1 MSSEQIKGLITP
13 INAPQEDDKPLIAP
27 EQQSQKAEADDQKN
41 DIPNTDDQEA
51 GNILSAPVQEEPMGT
66 SKVLKT
72 RADLIQKINEI
83 SDRRGD
89 DIKHLNLKRRRKK
102 SLENILASKFAEAA
116 EHEMEQQHTVHPDL
130 QEALP
135 EGTEARTQF
144 ALDMVFRLDLTLC
157 ALMEKGVS
165 ATDGFH
171 GLTCDGFARSIE
183 ENPTLTSE
191 IKACWLEILSEPD
204 NEWILESCTTSAR
217 LFLCHCYGLMNVLR
231 QKQRKHVEFAIPP
244 AGNLHRQNFPHK
256 ASENVAPRKHTGKL
270 RDIMRERQKGRE
282 NNIDEKPLPQRTGGL
297 VKPV

>member
-1 MSSEQIKGLITP
+1 MSSEQIKDLIVP
-13 INAPQEDDKPLIAP
+13 IKAHQEDDKPLIAP
-27 EQQSQKAEADDQKN
+27 EQPAQKAEADDQKHEN
-41 DIPNTDDQEA
+41 PNNSDQEA
-51 GNILSAPVQEEPMGT
+51 GDILSAPVQEEPMGT

-72 RADLIQKINEI
+72 RADLINKINEI

-116 EHEMEQQHTVHPDL
+116 EQEMEQQHTIHPDVRN
-130 QEALP
+130 ALP

-144 ALDMVFRLDLTLC
+144 ALDCVFRLDLTLC

-171 GLTCDGFARSIE
+171 GLTCEGFAKSIE

-244 AGNLHRQNFPHK
+244 AAKLQRQNFPHQ
-256 ASENVAPRKHTGKL
+256 ARENVAPRKHTGKL
-270 RDIMRERQKGRE
+270 RDLMRERQKGRE
-282 NNIDEKPLPQRTGGL
+282 NNIDEKLMPLRAGGL
-297 VKPV
+297 AKSV

>member
-1 MSSEQIKGLITP
+1 MSSEQIKDLIVP
-13 INAPQEDDKPLIAP
+13 IKAPQEDDKPLIAP
-27 EQQSQKAEADDQKN
+27 EQPAQKAEADDQKHEN
-41 DIPNTDDQEA
+41 PNNSDQEA
-51 GNILSAPVQEEPMGT
+51 GDILSAPVQEEPMGT

-72 RADLIQKINEI
+72 RADLINKINEI

-102 SLENILASKFAEAA
+102 SLENILASKFAEA
-116 EHEMEQQHTVHPDL
+116 HTVHPEL
-130 QEALP
+130 QKALP

-144 ALDMVFRLDLTLC
+144 ALDMLFRLDLTLC

-171 GLTCDGFARSIE
+171 GLTCEGFARSIE

-244 AGNLHRQNFPHK
+244 AAKLQRQNFPHQ
-256 ASENVAPRKHTGKL
+256 ARENVAPRRNAGKL
-270 RDIMRERQKGRE
+270 CNLMRQRKTSRKD
-282 NNIDEKPLPQRTGGL
+282 NVDEKPLPLRTGGL
-297 VKPV
+297 VKSI